1 MNPTESKKRRSKSNQ
16 AAGEPTALDPDAASV
31 VGADGAPDATAVAC
45 GALRASAP
53 GAGFP
58 TAGAHAASPWWQES
72 SPDSSEW
79 MYPPGGFLNY
89 LQNNKISPFSQ
100 THPFVNYHNASKL
113 PENFHFVG
121 APISY
126 STILS
131 DARSEKRLNWSN
143 EEDIRLASAW
153 LHNSFNSI
161 DGNDKKSNQYWLD
174 VTATYNNTTKS
185 NQRIKKPVSEFNG
198 FYARITK
205 IHQSG
210 MSEDQ
215 KMDQAFQLY
224 ASEHNDKRFTMVHVG
239 RILRHEKKWSTY
251 LKKIKKEKDKS
262 VTPNPTHVVN
272 VKDAPK
278 QRPIGHKKA
287 KDECS
292 GKRLTSDAISVI
304 DHKLDKFI
312 EASSNAEKMGEV
324 QQSLANKKLEVA
336 NLNHK
341 AAQEQ
346 TKGKMI
352 DLYKDLLLAP
362 TSDLSQEALAE
373 RSKAL
378 ECMRLA
384 LFAKDN

>member
-1 MNPTESKKRRSKSNQ
+1 
-16 AAGEPTALDPDAASV
+16 
-31 VGADGAPDATAVAC
+31 
-45 GALRASAP
+45 
-53 GAGFP
+53 
-58 TAGAHAASPWWQES
+58 
-72 SPDSSEW
+72 

-89 LQNNKISPFSQ
+89 LQSNKISPFTQ
-100 THPFVNYHNASKL
+100 THPFVNYHNASQL

-121 APISY
+121 APMSY
-126 STILS
+126 STMSPTTPCSKAIPSPTGRCAAAQIGSQDKETIDIEDDDTIEPARS

-153 LHNSFNSI
+153 LHNSI
-161 DGNDKKSNQYWLD
+161 DPINGNDKKSYQYWLD
-174 VTATYNNTTKS
+174 VTATYNSTTKS
-185 NQRIKKPVSEFNG
+185 NRMRNRNQLKQRWERIKKPVSEFNG
-198 FYARITK
+198 CYARITK

-224 ASEHNDKRFTMVHVG
+224 ASEHNDKPFTMVHVW

-251 LKKIKKEKDKS
+251 LKKINKEKYKS
-262 VTPNPTHVVN
+262 ITSNPTHVVN
-272 VKDAPK
+272 VEDAPK
-278 QRPIGHKKA
+278 LRPIRHKKA
-287 KDECS
+287 KDERS
-292 GKRLTSDAISVI
+292 GKRLASEAISVI
-304 DHKLDKFI
+304 DQKLDKFI
-312 EASSNAEKMGEV
+312 EASSKAEKIGEV

-346 TKGKMI
+346 TKSKMI

-362 TSDLSQEALAE
+362 TSDLREKALAE
-373 RSKAL
+373 RSKTL